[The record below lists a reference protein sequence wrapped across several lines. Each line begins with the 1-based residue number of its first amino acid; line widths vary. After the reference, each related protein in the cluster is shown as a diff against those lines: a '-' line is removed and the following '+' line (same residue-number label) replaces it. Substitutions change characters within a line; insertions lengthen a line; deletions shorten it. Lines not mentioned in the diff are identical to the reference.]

1 MVDGMVRAAGKVG
14 GGLEG
19 GDGVDWWRRDPR
31 ESGRESK
38 GVAGKFETKK
48 NCKVKK

>member
-1 MVDGMVRAAGKVG
+1 MVRAAGKVG

-38 GVAGKFETKK
+38 GVAG
-48 NCKVKK
+48 NGICKVKKKKVK